1 MCVTH
6 IVRGVIAA
14 GRRECLPAGRPLL
27 GRGRLTR
34 GRGGGERLVFDDRL
48 AGGAGGGGEGEDVGA
63 WRQGT
68 INSHE
73 FFAVLPHRF
82 YVLMCSISCCFHVP
96 FFVETEVMFLPIPFQ
111 YSFSFCYKK
120 GINTVSPIRRF
131 G

>member
-1 MCVTH
+1 MCYTYSPW
-6 IVRGVIAA
+6 RNCGGEERVI
-14 GRRECLPAGRPLL
+14 AGRPSPPRE
-27 GRGRLTR
+27 GTADA